1 MLRRKGLTEKYDCAG
16 VYCIKLNGKIV
27 YIGKSLNM
35 LERIAA
41 HYVGIK
47 KGSEL
52 KYRILSEVQRKG
64 KTVEFDV
71 LYYAKSQKYYDIV
84 NEIGEKEGELIREYR
99 PLLNAQIPKKENWR
113 KWDIHILDAKEIL
126 NQLLKS
132 SETRSDQK
140 S

>member
-16 VYCIKLNGKIV
+16 VYCIKLNGEIV

-99 PLLNAQIPKKENWR
+99 PMLNDQIPKKENWR

-126 NQLLKS
+126 NQLLKNN
-132 SETRSDQK
+132 ETRSR
-140 S
+140 

>member
-1 MLRRKGLTEKYDCAG
+1 MFRRQGLAEKYEHAG
-16 VYCIKLNGKIV
+16 VYCIKIDEQIV

-35 LERIAA
+35 MDRIAA

-47 KGSEL
+47 RGSEL

-99 PLLNAQIPKKENWR
+99 PLLNAQIPKKENWH
-113 KWDIHILDAKEIL
+113 KWDIKPLDAKKVL
-126 NQLLKS
+126 SQLLGNG
-132 SETRSDQK
+132 ETRSR
-140 S
+140 

>member
-1 MLRRKGLTEKYDCAG
+1 MFRRQVLAEKYEHAG
-16 VYCIKLNGKIV
+16 VYCIKIDEQIV

-35 LERIAA
+35 MDRIAA

-47 KGSEL
+47 RGSEL

-99 PLLNAQIPKKENWR
+99 PLLNAQIPKKENWH
-113 KWDIHILDAKEIL
+113 KWDIHILDAREIL
-126 NQLLKS
+126 NQLLKN
-132 SETRSDQK
+132 SETRSD
-140 S
+140 

>member
-16 VYCIKLNGKIV
+16 VYCIKLNGEIV

-84 NEIGEKEGELIREYR
+84 NEIGEKEGELIREYL

-113 KWDIHILDAKEIL
+113 KWDIKPLDVKKVL
-126 NQLLKS
+126 YQLLES
-132 SETRSDQK
+132 SETRSD
-140 S
+140 

>member
-16 VYCIKLNGKIV
+16 VYCIKLNGEIV

-52 KYRILSEVQRKG
+52 KYRILSEV
-64 KTVEFDV
+64 
-71 LYYAKSQKYYDIV
+71 
-84 NEIGEKEGELIREYR
+84 
-99 PLLNAQIPKKENWR
+99 
-113 KWDIHILDAKEIL
+113 
-126 NQLLKS
+126 
-132 SETRSDQK
+132 
-140 S
+140 

>member
-16 VYCIKLNGKIV
+16 VYCIKLNGEIV

-84 NEIGEKEGELIREYR
+84 NEIGEKEGELIRKYF

-132 SETRSDQK
+132 SETRSD
-140 S
+140 